1 MKYTWQ
7 LLVLMI
13 IIGGLY
19 ACDSKH
25 EHKSKQASQTTKQNH
40 QHAEQD
46 LRLDNGKKWQ
56 ANPATSEGITN
67 MTKRM
72 AAFASNE
79 SGSYRTLKA
88 DLEKEFQMIFKKC
101 TMKGEAHNQLH
112 HYLLPMKKLFG
123 NLASDSPTSQKATF
137 KQLNKHLD
145 MYTQYFE

>member
-1 MKYTWQ
+1 MKYTWL

-19 ACDSKH
+19 ACGSKH
-25 EHKSKQASQTTKQNH
+25 EHKNNQTSQTAKLTH
-40 QHAEQD
+40 QHTEQG

-56 ANPATSEGITN
+56 ANPATSEGIAN

-72 AAFASNE
+72 AAFVSNK
-79 SGSYRTLKA
+79 SGNYRTLKA
-88 DLEKEFQMIFKKC
+88 DLEKEFQMILKKC

-123 NLASDSPTSQKATF
+123 NLDSDSPTTQKATF
-137 KQLNKHLD
+137 KQLNKHLNT
-145 MYTQYFE
+145 YTQYFE